1 MANARSRF
9 DTICEYLNRAHE
21 TATGTVYG
29 KPCVMHHGRAFIAFH
44 LDGMGFKVRGR
55 IRLQALALTGAKFW
69 DPLMPDRPDPDWVWI
84 PSAFFLSWDRMAV
97 EAFRQSKDQGGDA
110 IGRVRPVQASAPLI
124 VRPVRPVAAPTLA
137 AASAPV
143 SVGGSLAN
151 ATLAA
156 TDAPAFVGGESAV
169 ITAERP
175 VVRDGGPTP
184 ASRREAPPPPNTR
197 PLPNWAE
204 RLKQLT
210 GWLKWTTSGREG

>member
-69 DPLMPDRPDPDWVWI
+69 DPLLPDRPDPDWVWI
-84 PSAFFLSWDRMAV
+84 PSAFFLSWDRLAV

-110 IGRVRPVQASAPLI
+110 IARVRPVQASAPLI
-124 VRPVRPVAAPTLA
+124 VRPVRPVGAP
-137 AASAPV
+137 APV
-143 SVGGSLAN
+143 TVGGSLAN
-151 ATLAA
+151 ATID
-156 TDAPAFVGGESAV
+156 TPAFTTGASAV

-175 VVRDGGPTP
+175 AVRDLRP
-184 ASRREAPPPPNTR
+184 AAPARPAPPPPPNTR

-210 GWLKWTTSGREG
+210 GWMKWTTSGREG